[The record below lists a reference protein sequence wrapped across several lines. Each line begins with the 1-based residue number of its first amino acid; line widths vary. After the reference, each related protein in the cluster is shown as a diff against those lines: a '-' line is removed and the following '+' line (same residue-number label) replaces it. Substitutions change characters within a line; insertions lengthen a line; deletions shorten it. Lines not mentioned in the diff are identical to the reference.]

1 MAKKPKANKK
11 NLKDEKKN
19 KKPSITID
27 GIEYPN
33 DKLTEAARAQLD
45 NIQFVDQKIQQL
57 QNELAVANTA
67 GAGYRKAFSTGLS
80 KTADKG

>member
-11 NLKDEKKN
+11 NPKDQKKN

-27 GIEYPN
+27 AVEYSS
-33 DKLTEAARAQLD
+33 DKLTEAAKAQLD
-45 NIQFVDQKIQQL
+45 NIEFVDQKIQQL

-67 GAGYRKAFSTGLS
+67 GAGYRKAFSTS
-80 KTADKG
+80 VAKPAHKA